1 MPIPR
6 QRLEV
11 WATNLSSDA
20 ALIEGEAVSV
30 AGQDPVLDALIAT
43 QVAKVRKAR
52 DAFLKEAFQR
62 QIAEIDAATAD
73 LAAKKAA
80 VQASI
85 AGL

>member
-11 WATNLSSDA
+11 WATDLASEASM
-20 ALIEGEAVSV
+20 IEGEAASA
-30 AGQDPVLDALIAT
+30 AGQDPALDTLIAA
-43 QVAKVRKAR
+43 QLVKVRKVR